1 MYVCVSLSHYTVQ
14 QQPAQHCKST
24 TLQLKINSEEN
35 PKVSTQRLLE
45 LINEFSKLAGYM
57 INRQKSVAFLYS
69 NNELSESFFNKPH
82 LKLYQKE

>member
-14 QQPAQHCKST
+14 QKLAQHCKST
-24 TLQLKINSEEN
+24 LLQLKKIFEEN

-45 LINEFSKLAGYM
+45 LINEFSKLAGYK
-57 INRQKSVAFLYS
+57 INRQKSIAFLYS
-69 NNELSESFFNKPH
+69 NNELSESFLSKSH

>member
-14 QQPAQHCKST
+14 QKLAQHCKST
-24 TLQLKINSEEN
+24 VLQLKNFFEEN
-35 PKVSTQRLLE
+35 PKVSTQKLLE
-45 LINEFSKLAGYM
+45 LINEFSKLAGYK

-69 NNELSESFFNKPH
+69 NNELSESFLNKSH